1 VTSQDWDAVVRAWR
15 ETRGSSLLRAYSDE
29 VNRRLLER
37 WLPRDC
43 GRVLKT
49 DVFDEAVAEGLSPF
63 LAARAEAL
71 VAIDASAETVAAAR
85 RRYPELDARVADVRA
100 LPFEAGSFDAIVSTS
115 TLDHFHSRADI
126 ETALR
131 ELHRVLAPGGL
142 AVLTLDNPWNPL
154 VALRNA
160 LPFRPLAR
168 TGLVPYYVGATLG
181 PRGLRAALENV
192 GFAVEERGAVMHA
205 PRLAARALR
214 PPLRLLLAAE
224 RLERWPTRF
233 LSGQFVAARA
243 RRP

>member
-1 VTSQDWDAVVRAWR
+1 MTSHDWDAVVRTWR

-29 VNRRLLER
+29 VNRRLLRR
-37 WLPRDC
+37 WLPQDC

-63 LAARAEAL
+63 LAGRAGAV
-71 VAIDASAETVAAAR
+71 VAIDASPAAVAAAR
-85 RRYPELDARVADVRA
+85 RRHPGLDAHVADVRA
-100 LPFEAGSFDAIVSTS
+100 LPFEDGSFDVAVSTS
-115 TLDHFHSRADI
+115 TLDHFSSRADI
-126 ETALR
+126 DTALR

-142 AVLTLDNPWNPL
+142 AVVTLDNPWNPL

-160 LPFRPLAR
+160 LPVRPHA
-168 TGLVPYYVGATLG
+168 LVPYYVGATLG
-181 PRGLRAALENV
+181 PRGLRAALARA
-192 GFAVEERGAVMHA
+192 GFAVEEVAAVLHA

-214 PPLRLLLAAE
+214 PPLRLLLSAE

-233 LSGQFVAARA
+233 LTGQFVAARA